1 MNMKHQ
7 RMLFVPAAL
16 LAMTVS
22 FTSCFNDD
30 YNEPYNP
37 YDPSN
42 TEAKYAAF
50 VTVRNDSTDSTQYWF
65 EYDFGAK
72 YKAVK
77 NLIADNY
84 SPLNSDHSKKDGNR
98 AYITY
103 NDAEGSTA
111 DTKMVSLVSVTD
123 LPTEEVSVVTSNAN
137 AAKLGNFRMYVNQ
150 VNLSKDGKWLDLIV
164 ELQSRDATN
173 DIVAHKVNLI
183 ENTDDP
189 DSLKHTKGNHYLE
202 LHHNTGGVDNEN
214 TANYIMTYVSFRLPD
229 DMNVTKDYGTLV
241 IKFRDK
247 EGADRYLR
255 INARGETSLSYQ
267 P

>member
-1 MNMKHQ
+1 MKHQ
-7 RMLFVPAAL
+7 KMLFVPAML

-22 FTSCFNDD
+22 FTSCFDDD
-30 YNEPYNP
+30 YKEPYNP

-42 TEAKYAAF
+42 TEAKNAAF

-72 YKAVK
+72 YKPVK
-77 NLIADNY
+77 NLIYDSY
-84 SPLNSDHSKKDGNR
+84 SPINSDKSKKDGKR

-103 NDAEGSTA
+103 NDAEGSTDA
-111 DTKMVSLVSVTD
+111 VKMVSLVSVTD
-123 LPTEEVSVVTSNAN
+123 LPTQDGEVVKSNSQVSSY
-137 AAKLGNFRMYVNQ
+137 GTYRMYVNQ

-164 ELQSRDATN
+164 ELQSRDAMN
-173 DIVAHKVNLI
+173 DVVAHKVNLI

-189 DSLKHTKGNHYLE
+189 DSISHKKGCHYLE
-202 LHHNTGGVDNEN
+202 LHHNTGGVGNET

-229 DMNVTKDYGTLV
+229 AMNITKDYYQLV
-241 IKFRDK
+241 LKFKDK
-247 EGADRYLR
+247 EGADRYLH
-255 INARGETSLSYQ
+255 ISANGETSLSYR

>member
-1 MNMKHQ
+1 
-7 RMLFVPAAL
+7 MLFVPAML

-22 FTSCFNDD
+22 FTSCFDDD

-72 YKAVK
+72 YKPVK
-77 NLIADNY
+77 NLIYDNY
-84 SPLNSDHSKKDGNR
+84 SPINSDKSKKDGKR

-103 NDAEGSTA
+103 NDAEGSTSSV
-111 DTKMVSLVSVTD
+111 KMVSLVSVTD
-123 LPTEEVSVVTSNAN
+123 LPTQNVEVVKSNSQVSSY
-137 AAKLGNFRMYVNQ
+137 GNYRMYVNQ

-164 ELQSRDATN
+164 ELQSRDAMN
-173 DIVAHKVNLI
+173 DVVAHKVNLI

-189 DSLKHTKGNHYLE
+189 DS
-202 LHHNTGGVDNEN
+202 
-214 TANYIMTYVSFRLPD
+214 IRL
-229 DMNVTKDYGTLV
+229 
-241 IKFRDK
+241 
-247 EGADRYLR
+247 
-255 INARGETSLSYQ
+255 SLSGVAPQHWWRGQRNYCQ
-267 P
+267 LYNDIRFVPLARRHEHHKRLLSTGAEIQR